1 MTVYEHKKRDLYADI
16 SAEDLAELRKYRCEA
31 GGPNCIGIGTQRHHG
46 MIRRG
51 KSAKWL
57 NVLLNYQL
65 VCYVCHTETGYADSA
80 ENHIAFYNLQSDRYG
95 EDVVESWIDSLPY
108 RIPPDVQRG

>member
-1 MTVYEHKKRDLYADI
+1 MTVYEHKKHDLYADI

-65 VCYVCHTETGYADSA
+65 VCYVCHTETGYADSE
-80 ENHIAFYNLQSDRYG
+80 ENHIKFYQMQCERYG
-95 EDVVESWIDSLPY
+95 SGTVEHWIADLPY